1 MLAVGSLVTATSS
14 SAAAARRGRAVRA
27 TASLSGAVPGGGMRG
42 RRPRA
47 RGAHVVA
54 HGKKEDAA
62 RRALLDAMG
71 SRSDPLAQFDDS
83 GGGGFGGGIKKWF
96 GGGGGGDND
105 NWQGKL
111 RTMGAFG
118 LFGLIIAV
126 FALFKPVTAILV
138 NLIYYLARIPTGRE
152 PGAEKIA
159 EPAVAVAADADIIA
173 RYGADDDE
181 DDEDDEDE

>member
-42 RRPRA
+42 RRERA
-47 RGAHVVA
+47 RGALVVA

-105 NWQGKL
+105 NWRGKL

-118 LFGLIIAV
+118 LFGLFIAV

-138 NLIYYLARIPTGRE
+138 NLIYYLLRIPTGRE
-152 PGAEKIA
+152 PGAERVA